1 MGATPDQLKADIERT
16 RGQLAGDVETLTEK
30 IKPGNVVRRRTRA
43 VSEKARAM
51 TGSVQDR
58 MGSVQ
63 GSVQDGVGSV
73 QHAPTMMRSRTT
85 SNPLA
90 YGLIAFGAGLLAAAA
105 LPTSEK
111 EKELGG
117 QVKNRAGDLTA
128 PLADT
133 AKQSVQQ
140 MREELEPAARQ
151 AVEQVKES
159 AAGAAQRTTKQA
171 KSAADDVAST
181 AKSSGRSVK
190 SRAKASR

>member
-30 IKPGNVVRRRTRA
+30 IKPGNVVRRRKRA
-43 VSEKARAM
+43 VTAKARSM

-58 MGSVQ
+58 MPSMP
-63 GSVQDGVGSV
+63 DGVGSV
-73 QHAPTMMRSRTT
+73 QQAPTMVRSRAAG
-85 SNPLA
+85 NPLA

-111 EKELGG
+111 EKQLGG

-140 MREELEPAARQ
+140 LREELEPAARQ
-151 AVEQVKES
+151 AVEQVKDS
-159 AAGAAQRTTKQA
+159 ATGAAQRTTRQA
-171 KSAADDVAST
+171 KSAANDVAST

-190 SRAKASR
+190 SRAKAAR